1 MGDGLKR
8 AAAAAA
14 VELVH
19 DGMLIGLGTGSTA
32 DHALVL
38 LGERVATGLTIT
50 GVPTSE
56 RTAARARELGIPLQP
71 FEPGLRLDLA
81 IDGADEVSPQLDLI
95 KGLGGALLREKQVE
109 SCAEQLVIIIDDSKL
124 VPRLG
129 RGPLPVEV
137 ATAEADATLR
147 ALRALDC
154 EAELR
159 REAGAV
165 FVTDNGNW
173 IAHLRLADGIPDP
186 AALDARL
193 RALPGVIDTGLFLG
207 MADIV
212 YSAGPEGV
220 QRLERTS

>member
-1 MGDGLKR
+1 
-8 AAAAAA
+8 
-14 VELVH
+14 
-19 DGMLIGLGTGSTA
+19 MLLGLGTGSTA
-32 DHALVL
+32 DHALEL
-38 LGERVATGLTIT
+38 LGERVAEGLAIT

-56 RTAARARELGIPLQP
+56 RTAARARELGIPLLP

-109 SCAEQLVIIIDDSKL
+109 SCAERLVIIIDDSKL
-124 VPRLG
+124 VERLG

-137 ATAEADATLR
+137 ATAEADATLA
-147 ALRALDC
+147 ALRAFDC
-154 EAELR
+154 EAKLR

-173 IAHLRLADGIPDP
+173 IAHLRFADGILDP

-193 RALPGVIDTGLFLG
+193 QALPGVIDTGLFLG

-212 YSAGPEGV
+212 YSASPAGV
-220 QRLERTS
+220 KRLERTP

>member
-1 MGDGLKR
+1 VGDSLKR

-14 VELVH
+14 VELVC
-19 DGMLIGLGTGSTA
+19 DGMLLGLGTGSTA
-32 DHALVL
+32 DHALEL
-38 LGERVATGLTIT
+38 LGDRVAEGLAIT

-56 RTAARARELGIPLQP
+56 RTAARARELGIPLQQ

-109 SCAEQLVIIIDDSKL
+109 SCAERLVIIIDDSKL
-124 VPRLG
+124 VERLG

-137 ATAEADATLR
+137 ATEEADATLA
-147 ALRALDC
+147 ALRALGC

-173 IAHLRLADGIPDP
+173 IAHLRFADGIPDP

-193 RALPGVIDTGLFLG
+193 QALPGVIDTGLFLG

-212 YSAGPEGV
+212 YSASPAGV
-220 QRLERTS
+220 KRLKRIP

>member
-1 MGDGLKR
+1 VGDSLKR

-14 VELVH
+14 VELVC
-19 DGMLIGLGTGSTA
+19 DGMLLGLGTGSTA
-32 DHALVL
+32 DHALEL
-38 LGERVATGLTIT
+38 LGDRVAEGLAIT

-56 RTAARARELGIPLQP
+56 RTAARASELGIPLLP

-109 SCAEQLVIIIDDSKL
+109 SCAEQLVIIIDDTKL
-124 VPRLG
+124 VERLG

-137 ATAEADATLR
+137 APAEADATLA

-173 IAHLRLADGIPDP
+173 IAHLRFAEGIPDP

-193 RALPGVIDTGLFLG
+193 QALPGVIDTGLFLG

-212 YSAGPEGV
+212 YSASPAGV
-220 QRLERTS
+220 KRLDRTP

>member
-1 MGDGLKR
+1 MGDSLKR

-14 VELVH
+14 VELVC
-19 DGMLIGLGTGSTA
+19 DGMLLGLGTGSTA
-32 DHALVL
+32 DHALEL
-38 LGERVATGLTIT
+38 LGDRVAEGLAIT
-50 GVPTSE
+50 GMPTSE
-56 RTAARARELGIPLQP
+56 RTATRARELGIPLQQ

-109 SCAEQLVIIIDDSKL
+109 SCAERLVIIIDDSKL
-124 VPRLG
+124 VERLG

-137 ATAEADATLR
+137 ATEEADATLA
-147 ALRALDC
+147 ALRALGC

-173 IAHLRLADGIPDP
+173 IAHLRFADGIPDP

-193 RALPGVIDTGLFLG
+193 QALPGVIDTGLFLG

-212 YSAGPEGV
+212 YSASPAGV
-220 QRLERTS
+220 KRLKRIP

>member
-1 MGDGLKR
+1 
-8 AAAAAA
+8 
-14 VELVH
+14 
-19 DGMLIGLGTGSTA
+19 MLLGLGTGSTA
-32 DHALVL
+32 DHALEL
-38 LGERVATGLTIT
+38 LGDRVAEGLAIT

-56 RTAARARELGIPLQP
+56 RTAARARELGIPLLP

-95 KGLGGALLREKQVE
+95 KGLGGALLRAKQVE
-109 SCAEQLVIIIDDSKL
+109 SCAEQLVIIIDDTKL
-124 VPRLG
+124 VERLG

-137 ATAEADATLR
+137 ATAEADATLA
-147 ALRALDC
+147 ALRAFDC
-154 EAELR
+154 EAKLR

-173 IAHLRLADGIPDP
+173 IAHLRFADGILDP

-193 RALPGVIDTGLFLG
+193 QALPGVIDTGLFLG

-212 YSAGPEGV
+212 YSASPAGV
-220 QRLERTS
+220 KRLERTP

>member
-1 MGDGLKR
+1 
-8 AAAAAA
+8 
-14 VELVH
+14 
-19 DGMLIGLGTGSTA
+19 MLLGLGTGSTA
-32 DHALVL
+32 DHALEL
-38 LGERVATGLTIT
+38 LGERVAEGLAIT

-81 IDGADEVSPQLDLI
+81 IDGADEVSSQLDLI

-109 SCAEQLVIIIDDSKL
+109 SCAERLVIIIDDSKL
-124 VPRLG
+124 VERLG

-137 ATAEADATLR
+137 APAEADAMLATM
-147 ALRALDC
+147 RALDC
-154 EAELR
+154 EASLR

-173 IAHLRLADGIPDP
+173 IAHLRFADGIPDP

-193 RALPGVIDTGLFLG
+193 QALPGVIDTGLFLG

-212 YSAGPEGV
+212 YSASPAGV
-220 QRLERTS
+220 KRLERTP

>member
-1 MGDGLKR
+1 MGDSLKR

-14 VELVH
+14 VELVC
-19 DGMLIGLGTGSTA
+19 DGMLLGLGTGSTA
-32 DHALVL
+32 NHALEL
-38 LGERVATGLTIT
+38 LGERVAEGLAIT

-81 IDGADEVSPQLDLI
+81 IDGADEVSSQLDLI

-109 SCAEQLVIIIDDSKL
+109 SCAERLVIIIDDSKL
-124 VPRLG
+124 VERLG

-137 ATAEADATLR
+137 APAEADAMLAT
-147 ALRALDC
+147 LRALDC
-154 EAELR
+154 EAALR

-173 IAHLRLADGIPDP
+173 IAHLRFADGIPDP

-193 RALPGVIDTGLFLG
+193 QALPGVIDTGLFLG

-212 YSAGPEGV
+212 YSASPAGV
-220 QRLERTS
+220 KRLERTP

>member
-1 MGDGLKR
+1 MGDSLKR

-14 VELVH
+14 VELVC
-19 DGMLIGLGTGSTA
+19 DGMLLGLGTGSTA
-32 DHALVL
+32 DHALEL
-38 LGERVATGLTIT
+38 LGDRVAEGLAIT
-50 GVPTSE
+50 GVPTSD
-56 RTAARARELGIPLQP
+56 RTAARARELGIPLQQ

-109 SCAEQLVIIIDDSKL
+109 SCAERLVIIIDDSKL
-124 VPRLG
+124 VERLG
-129 RGPLPVEV
+129 RGPLPVEI
-137 ATAEADATLR
+137 ATEEADATLA
-147 ALRALDC
+147 ALRALGC

-173 IAHLRLADGIPDP
+173 IAHLRFADGIPDP

-193 RALPGVIDTGLFLG
+193 QALPGVIDTGLFLG

-212 YSAGPEGV
+212 YSASPAGV
-220 QRLERTS
+220 KRLERTP

>member
-1 MGDGLKR
+1 MGDSLKR

-14 VELVH
+14 VELVC
-19 DGMLIGLGTGSTA
+19 DGMLLGLGTGSTA
-32 DHALVL
+32 DHALEL
-38 LGERVATGLTIT
+38 LGERVAEGLAIT

-56 RTAARARELGIPLQP
+56 RTAARARELGIPLQQ

-109 SCAEQLVIIIDDSKL
+109 SCAERLVIIIDDSKL
-124 VPRLG
+124 VERLG

-137 ATAEADATLR
+137 ATEEADATLA
-147 ALRALDC
+147 ALRALGC

-173 IAHLRLADGIPDP
+173 IAHLRFADRIPDP

-193 RALPGVIDTGLFLG
+193 QALPGVIDTGLFLG
-207 MADIV
+207 LADIV
-212 YSAGPEGV
+212 YSASPAGV
-220 QRLERTS
+220 KRLTRTP

>member
-1 MGDGLKR
+1 MGDSLKR

-14 VELVH
+14 VELVC
-19 DGMLIGLGTGSTA
+19 DGMLLGLGTGSTA
-32 DHALVL
+32 DHALEL
-38 LGERVATGLTIT
+38 LGDRVAEGLAIT

-56 RTAARARELGIPLQP
+56 RTAARARELGIPLQQ

-109 SCAEQLVIIIDDSKL
+109 SCAERLVIIIDDSKL
-124 VPRLG
+124 VERLG

-137 ATAEADATLR
+137 ATEEADATLA
-147 ALRALDC
+147 ALRALGC

-159 REAGAV
+159 HVASAP

-173 IAHLRLADGIPDP
+173 IAHLHFADGIPDP

-193 RALPGVIDTGLFLG
+193 QALPGVIDTGLFLG

-212 YSAGPEGV
+212 YSASPAGV
-220 QRLERTS
+220 KRLKRIP

>member
-1 MGDGLKR
+1 MGDSLKR

-14 VELVH
+14 VELVC
-19 DGMLIGLGTGSTA
+19 DGMLLGLGTGSTA
-32 DHALVL
+32 DHALEL
-38 LGERVATGLTIT
+38 LGDRVAEGLAIT

-56 RTAARARELGIPLQP
+56 RTAARARELGIPLQQ

-109 SCAEQLVIIIDDSKL
+109 SCAERLVIIIDDSKL
-124 VPRLG
+124 VERLG

-137 ATAEADATLR
+137 ATEEADATLA
-147 ALRALDC
+147 ALRALGC

-173 IAHLRLADGIPDP
+173 IAHLRFADGIPDP

-193 RALPGVIDTGLFLG
+193 QALPGVIDTGLFLG

-212 YSAGPEGV
+212 YSASPAGV
-220 QRLERTS
+220 KRLKRIP

>member
-1 MGDGLKR
+1 MGDSLKR

-14 VELVH
+14 VELVC
-19 DGMLIGLGTGSTA
+19 DGMLLGLGTGSTA
-32 DHALVL
+32 DHALEL
-38 LGERVATGLTIT
+38 LGDRVAEGLAIT

-56 RTAARARELGIPLQP
+56 RTAARARELGIPLQQ

-81 IDGADEVSPQLDLI
+81 FDGADEVSPQLDLI

-109 SCAEQLVIIIDDSKL
+109 SCAERLVIIIDDSKL
-124 VPRLG
+124 VERLG

-137 ATAEADATLR
+137 ATEEADATLA
-147 ALRALDC
+147 ALRALGC

-173 IAHLRLADGIPDP
+173 IAHLHFADGIPDP

-193 RALPGVIDTGLFLG
+193 QALPGVIDTGLFLG

-212 YSAGPEGV
+212 YSASPAGV
-220 QRLERTS
+220 KRLKRIP

>member
-1 MGDGLKR
+1 
-8 AAAAAA
+8 
-14 VELVH
+14 
-19 DGMLIGLGTGSTA
+19 MLLGLGTGSTA
-32 DHALVL
+32 DHALEL
-38 LGERVATGLTIT
+38 LGERVAEGLAIT

-81 IDGADEVSPQLDLI
+81 IDGADEVSSQLDLI

-109 SCAEQLVIIIDDSKL
+109 SCAERLVIIIDDSKL
-124 VPRLG
+124 VERLG

-137 ATAEADATLR
+137 APAEADAMLATLR
-147 ALRALDC
+147 ALDCEVAPAEADAMLATLRALDC
-154 EAELR
+154 EATLR

-173 IAHLRLADGIPDP
+173 IAHLRFADGIPDP

-193 RALPGVIDTGLFLG
+193 QALPGVIDTGLFLG

-212 YSAGPEGV
+212 YSASPAGV
-220 QRLERTS
+220 KRLERTP

>member
-1 MGDGLKR
+1 MGDSLKR

-14 VELVH
+14 VELVC
-19 DGMLIGLGTGSTA
+19 DGMLLGLGTGSTA
-32 DHALVL
+32 DHALEL
-38 LGERVATGLTIT
+38 LGDRVAEGLAIT

-56 RTAARARELGIPLQP
+56 RTAARARELGIPLQQ

-109 SCAEQLVIIIDDSKL
+109 SCAERLVIIIDDSKL
-124 VPRLG
+124 VERLG

-137 ATAEADATLR
+137 ATEEADATLA
-147 ALRALDC
+147 ALRALGC

-173 IAHLRLADGIPDP
+173 IAHLRFADGIPDP
-186 AALDARL
+186 AALDVRL
-193 RALPGVIDTGLFLG
+193 QALPGVIDTGLFLG

-212 YSAGPEGV
+212 YSASPAGV
-220 QRLERTS
+220 KRLKRIP

>member
-1 MGDGLKR
+1 VGDSLKR

-14 VELVH
+14 VELVC
-19 DGMLIGLGTGSTA
+19 DGMLLGLGTGSTA
-32 DHALVL
+32 DHALEL
-38 LGERVATGLTIT
+38 LGDRVAEGLAIT

-56 RTAARARELGIPLQP
+56 RTAARARGLGIPLQQ

-109 SCAEQLVIIIDDSKL
+109 SCAERLVIIIDDSKL
-124 VPRLG
+124 VERLG

-137 ATAEADATLR
+137 ATEEADATLA
-147 ALRALDC
+147 ALRALGC
-154 EAELR
+154 EVVLR

-173 IAHLRLADGIPDP
+173 IAHLRFADGIPDP

-193 RALPGVIDTGLFLG
+193 QALPGVIDTGLFLG

-212 YSAGPEGV
+212 YSASPAGV
-220 QRLERTS
+220 KRLKRIP

>member
-1 MGDGLKR
+1 MGDSLKR

-14 VELVH
+14 VELVC
-19 DGMLIGLGTGSTA
+19 DGMLLGLGTGSTA
-32 DHALVL
+32 DHALEL
-38 LGERVATGLTIT
+38 LGDRVAEGLAIT

-56 RTAARARELGIPLQP
+56 RTAARARELGIPLQQ

-109 SCAEQLVIIIDDSKL
+109 SCAERLVIIIDDSKL
-124 VPRLG
+124 VERLG
-129 RGPLPVEV
+129 RGPLPLEV
-137 ATAEADATLR
+137 ATEEADATLA
-147 ALRALDC
+147 ALRALGC

-159 REAGAV
+159 REAGAM

-173 IAHLRLADGIPDP
+173 IAHLRFADGIPDP

-193 RALPGVIDTGLFLG
+193 QALPGVIDTGLFLG

-212 YSAGPEGV
+212 YSASPAGV
-220 QRLERTS
+220 KRLKRIP

>member
-1 MGDGLKR
+1 MGDSLKR

-14 VELVH
+14 VELVC
-19 DGMLIGLGTGSTA
+19 DGMLLGLGTGSTA
-32 DHALVL
+32 DHALEL
-38 LGERVATGLTIT
+38 LGDRVAKGLAIT

-56 RTAARARELGIPLQP
+56 RTAVRARELGIPLQQ

-109 SCAEQLVIIIDDSKL
+109 SCAERLVIIIDDSKL
-124 VPRLG
+124 VERLG

-137 ATAEADATLR
+137 ATAEADATLA
-147 ALRALDC
+147 ALRALGC

-159 REAGAV
+159 HVASAP

-173 IAHLRLADGIPDP
+173 IVHLSFAHGISEP
-186 AALDARL
+186 AALDAQL
-193 RALPGVIDTGLFLG
+193 KATPGVIDTGFFLG

-212 YSAGPEGV
+212 YSASAGGV
-220 QRLERTS
+220 QRLERTP

>member
-1 MGDGLKR
+1 MGDSLKR

-14 VELVH
+14 VELVC
-19 DGMLIGLGTGSTA
+19 DGMLLGLGTGSTA
-32 DHALVL
+32 DHALEL
-38 LGERVATGLTIT
+38 LGDRVAEGLAIT

-56 RTAARARELGIPLQP
+56 RTAARARGLGIPLQQ

-109 SCAEQLVIIIDDSKL
+109 SCAERLVIIIDDSKL
-124 VPRLG
+124 VERLG

-137 ATAEADATLR
+137 ATEEADATLA
-147 ALRALDC
+147 ALRALGC
-154 EAELR
+154 EVVLR

-173 IAHLRLADGIPDP
+173 IAHLRFADGIPDP

-193 RALPGVIDTGLFLG
+193 QALPGVIDTGLFLG

-212 YSAGPEGV
+212 YSASPAGV
-220 QRLERTS
+220 KRLERFP